1 MEEFSLYV
9 LDIVMN
15 SVRAGAGKIDVTLD
29 EKDGVLAFT
38 VTDDGCGMTKE
49 QLDRLTDPFFTTRK
63 TRGVGLGVPFLKML
77 AEQTGGTLNVESTP
91 ASESP
96 GRHGTTLTATFRPDH
111 IDFIPMGDIVDTFV
125 TLIQGNPDVDF
136 TFVHR
141 KPGGEV
147 RLSCAELREIL
158 GGDVPLSS
166 AEVLEWI
173 RGYLAEAYSEFNNL
187 KFK

>member
-15 SVRAGAGKIDVTLD
+15 SVRAGADKIDVTLI
-29 EKDGVLAFT
+29 EDGGKLIFSVG
-38 VTDDGCGMTKE
+38 DNGCGMTKD

-77 AEQTGGTLNVESTP
+77 AEGTGGSLSVESTP

-96 GRHGTTLTATFRPDH
+96 DGHGTTLTATFGADH
-111 IDFIPMGDIVDTFV
+111 IDFIPMGDVAETFV

-136 TFVHR
+136 TFVH
-141 KPGGEV
+141 KKEGGEV
-147 RLSCAELREIL
+147 RLSCAELRAVL
-158 GGDVPLSS
+158 GDGISLSDF
-166 AEVLEWI
+166 EVLEWI
-173 RGYLAEAYSEFNNL
+173 RGYLAEAYEEAG
-187 KFK
+187 K